1 MEWTGLNELR
11 EKYLSFFESKGHLRL
26 PSFSLVPQ
34 HDKSLLLI
42 NSGMAPMKKWFTGE
56 ETPPRKRVT
65 TCQKCIRTPDIENV
79 GKTARHG
86 TYFEMLGNFSFG
98 DYFKHEVIPWAWE
111 FCTKVLEMD
120 PEKLY
125 ISVYEEDDE
134 AYDIWTKDI
143 GVDPSHMVRFG
154 KEDNFWEHGAGP
166 CGPCSEIYYDRG
178 EKYGCGKPDCKV
190 GCECD
195 RYIEFWNLVFTQFEN
210 DGNNNYSRLA
220 HPNIDTGMGLERL
233 ACISQD
239 VDNLFEVD
247 TVQNIMKHIMK
258 IAGVKYHDDEKKDIS
273 LRVITDHVR
282 STTMMISD
290 GVMPS
295 NEGRGYVLRRLLR
308 RAARHGRLLGID
320 RPFLYEV
327 AETVIKENDTA
338 YPSLLEKH
346 DFIINVIKAEEE
358 NFAKTIDT
366 GLNMLEEMVKNT
378 DGKVMSGADAFKL
391 SDTYGFPLDLTK
403 DILDEKGMTVDE
415 QEYLSLMTE
424 ARKKAREAH
433 KDAGAEAWKSSG
445 NATKGMDKTP
455 FVGYETLSGDSEIL
469 AVVVDGEKKQAAT
482 EDDNITLVLS
492 ETPFYAESG
501 GQVGDVGVIK
511 GNGFEFTVENT
522 TKTHEGV
529 VLHHGY
535 ISDGETVSCGDK
547 VHAEVNRS
555 VREATMRNHTAAHL
569 LQAALRKIL
578 GTHVEQAGQL
588 VNSEAVRFDF
598 THFSALTADELR
610 KVENTVNEVIMSAV
624 PVVTSEMPIDEA
636 KKLGAMALF
645 GEKYGDIVRVVKA
658 DDFSVEFCGGTHV
671 KNTGSIGLFK
681 IVSESSVASGVR
693 RIEAVTGNNV
703 MKYIDKSNELIAE
716 TAKNLKL
723 TNYHELASR
732 AAALSAEL
740 KEKEREIASLEAE
753 IAASKTAD
761 LMKDAKQIG
770 GVRLVT
776 ADIGEAGADALR
788 SLCDKALESGDD
800 IIAVFAGKN
809 AEKGTAS
816 FACRVGK
823 KAIECGAHAGNIV
836 REVARVAG
844 GAGGGKPDSAMAGAK
859 DISKI
864 PEALKKAADIVG
876 AMLA

>member
-415 QEYLSLMTE
+415 QEYTVLMTE

-455 FVGYETLSGDSEIL
+455 FVGYETLSSNSEIL

-598 THFSALTADELR
+598 THFSALSADELR
-610 KVENTVNEVIMSAV
+610 RVENTVNEVIMSAV

-761 LMKDAKQIG
+761 LMKDAKQIS

-864 PEALKKAADIVG
+864 PEALKKASDIVG